1 MSVKKS
7 AKQKNTRHHLNTVP
21 AIAKKNS
28 KKAKLLNHDLL
39 THLDKTTGLIGAAK
53 LFSTTPKPPVV
64 DPRQSQQSQKVETE
78 KTVEEDMLAL
88 ISMKLSS
95 TNAH

>member
-7 AKQKNTRHHLNTVP
+7 SKQKNTRHHLNTVP
-21 AIAKKNS
+21 AITKKKS
-28 KKAKLLNHDLL
+28 KKAKLLNHDLR

-53 LFSTTPKPPVV
+53 LFSAPKKSPA
-64 DPRQSQQSQKVETE
+64 QQSQKVETE

-88 ISMKLSS
+88 ISMKLSA
-95 TNAH
+95 TDAH